1 VAAGILKQGL
11 TRKDTFLL
19 TRLVLRWFFRLVIAA
34 AALFV
39 ITYLGDWAVFGLRG
53 SPCSTVVVTRLLVI
67 PLKSQKQEFDSLGS
81 AEMRCSISLFPQ
93 MGLDTCWYLRRN
105 RDQWVTY

>member
-1 VAAGILKQGL
+1 MLI
-11 TRKDTFLL
+11 RLL
-19 TRLVLRWFFRLVIAA
+19 LRWIFRLVVGA

-39 ITYLGDWAVFGLRG
+39 IAYFGDWAVFRLHN
-53 SPCSTVVVTRLLVI
+53 SPRSTVVVTRMLVI

-81 AEMRCSISLFPQ
+81 AETPCSVSLFPQ

-105 RDQWVTY
+105 RDQWIRY

>member
-1 VAAGILKQGL
+1 M
-11 TRKDTFLL
+11 L
-19 TRLVLRWFFRLVIAA
+19 TRLLLRWFFRVVAVA

-39 ITYLGDWAVFGLRG
+39 LAYFGDWAVFRLHGEPR
-53 SPCSTVVVTRLLVI
+53 STVVVNRLIVI

-81 AEMRCSISLFPQ
+81 AETPCSISLFPQ
-93 MGLDTCWYLRRN
+93 MGLDTCWYLRRH

>member
-1 VAAGILKQGL
+1 M
-11 TRKDTFLL
+11 L
-19 TRLVLRWFFRLVIAA
+19 TRLLLRWLFRGLIVA

-39 ITYLGDWAVFGLRG
+39 LVYFGDWAVFRLRG
-53 SPCSTVVVTRLLVI
+53 SPRSTVVVTRLLVI

-81 AEMRCSISLFPQ
+81 AETPCSISLFPQ

-105 RDQWVTY
+105 RDQWITY